1 MIYSVVFSRCH
12 RVPSIVWIHLLHK
25 SMLLMVAKV
34 LCVPHQGQSGFER
47 KPGKVPPRQT
57 SVHVTGYQIQL
68 FLWIVSAEDASNGK
82 RMSSHDCCWSLNLFF
97 CVGRIRRTDSLFFAV
112 VRHQDRHSNKNYWL
126 SIDSLLF
133 IQEESQWN
141 NYSMHISIRPAN
153 STSQWKLFQTRGCWF
168 KFEKNKNVPPRP
180 PIHPFWDRYLPDIAP
195 YWLKEG
201 ATDPPPSVSN
211 WPACCTGSRGIM
223 DKNVVLSAFKSIL
236 SGLIQR
242 SYF

>member
-1 MIYSVVFSRCH
+1 MIISDVVVSRCH

-34 LCVPHQGQSGFER
+34 LGVPHQGQSGLER

-68 FLWIVSAEDASNGK
+68 FLWIVSTEDAGYWK
-82 RMSSHDCCWSLNLFF
+82 RVSSHNCCWSLDLFF

-112 VRHQDRHSNKNYWL
+112 VRHEDRHENNNYGL
-126 SIDSLLF
+126 SIDSLY

-141 NYSMHISIRPAN
+141 KYSRHISIRPAN
-153 STSQWKLFQTRGCWF
+153 STSQWKLFQTCGCCF
-168 KFEKNKNVPPRP
+168 KFEKNK
-180 PIHPFWDRYLPDIAP
+180 YLSPAP
-195 YWLKEG
+195 YSPILR
-201 ATDPPPSVSN
+201 SVSARYRPLLAERGGN
-211 WPACCTGSRGIM
+211 RPAPFGLQLARLLHGVSGYNG
-223 DKNVVLSAFKSIL
+223 KNVVLSAFKSIL
-236 SGLIQR
+236 SGLIQW